1 MIVRHCFIK
10 EKSLLIISNIN
21 YISCFLKGCQLP
33 FLYIFIY
40 ITTYI
45 SIRYKYII
53 K

>member
-1 MIVRHCFIK
+1 MIVRNCFIK
-10 EKSLLIISNIN
+10 EKSLLMISNIN

-33 FLYIFIY
+33 SLYIFIY